1 MGLCYSKED
10 IDNKRGDDK
19 NVSTPSRSIS
29 GTPRSY
35 IWKKDDTPHPGCAG
49 RQFQFLIPDKNYG

>member
-19 NVSTPSRSIS
+19 NVSTPSRSVS
-29 GTPRSY
+29 STPRSY
-35 IWKKDDTPHPGCAG
+35 IWKKDDTPHPGCIG
-49 RQFQFLIPDKNYG
+49 RQFQFLMPDKNYG

>member
-10 IDNKRGDDK
+10 IDNKQT
-19 NVSTPSRSIS
+19 NASTPSRSVS
-29 GTPRSY
+29 STPRSY
-35 IWKKDDTPHPGCAG
+35 IWKKDDTPHPGTVG